1 MTRQIEPGDPG
12 ADWVDRLVRD
22 LPDRQA
28 PDSLELRVLRV
39 LEERAARPWW
49 RRGFVHWPLAARAGF
64 VAISTALVGFTMVG
78 NPWSDAR
85 AQGLDHAIA
94 LAASWTHPARV
105 VVESAADLGVVIAHA
120 VPPVWTYGLLSIGA
134 VLYAAL
140 VALGATAYRSIYRQ
154 TTSPGRS

>member
-1 MTRQIEPGDPG
+1 MTRPIEPGDEG
-12 ADWVDRLVRD
+12 AEWVDRLLRD

-28 PDSLELRVLRV
+28 PDSLQLRVLQA
-39 LEERAARPWW
+39 LEARAARPWW

-85 AQGLDHAIA
+85 APGLNQAVA
-94 LAASWTHPARV
+94 LAAAWTHPARV
-105 VVESAADLGVVIAHA
+105 VVQSAADLAAVIAHA
-120 VPPVWTYGLLSIGA
+120 VPPVWTYGLLAIGA

-140 VALGATAYRSIYRQ
+140 VALGATAYRSIYGQ